1 MKTPKS
7 DGCLIR
13 IWDGCIIQCMCDN
26 NSNKFWVNDRPKLSR
41 TIHSQHPHTGRNVE
55 GCKSRPLPT
64 SNVCH
69 YHMARSVIRWKVSIY
84 LEVKYKNVES
94 HWPCHSWWYNSFPLT
109 QNAHLLYNM
118 PYRFFYTVFLNTI
131 EQQDYLEHVKRI
143 RKNNISLCTY
153 RVVDIE
159 YHISIPYK

>member
-1 MKTPKS
+1 MDVLFNACS
-7 DGCLIR
+7 
-13 IWDGCIIQCMCDN
+13 IIIAIN
-26 NSNKFWVNDRPKLSR
+26 FWVGWQNWGFQGQPIRR
-41 TIHSQHPHTGRNVE
+41 HPHIGKNVK

-69 YHMARSVIRWKVSIY
+69 YHMPRSVIRWKYQFTCKLSIKMSKVTDHIT
-84 LEVKYKNVES
+84 LDDTTVFFLPVK
-94 HWPCHSWWYNSFPLT
+94 
-109 QNAHLLYNM
+109 AHLLYNL
-118 PYRFFYTVFLNTI
+118 PNTFLYTVFLNTI